1 MSVRGVEISRCK
13 GVTFERPRVVDT
25 AIATIRESETTPRQA
40 HANFVPRGTRK
51 GGSVITDSP
60 TTLPRLGFT
69 VTETPRPPA
78 PVEPDPF
85 IARPAPAGGAA
96 G

>member
-1 MSVRGVEISRCK
+1 MAS
-13 GVTFERPRVVDT
+13 PRL
-25 AIATIRESETTPRQA
+25 PRDKLMPTSCQGA
-40 HANFVPRGTRK
+40 RARV
-51 GGSVITDSP
+51 GSVITDSP
-60 TTLPRLGFT
+60 KPVPRLGFT

-85 IARPAPAGGAA
+85 IARPAPAGGAT